1 MPTLVQ
7 GLSGFF
13 GRVEL
18 FALGLDGARRAALA
32 ALERG
37 RPLEAR
43 EHAQVILAEAPESLV
58 GLALWADAAEA
69 AWLDHE
75 VVSALSRLVELAP
88 YRADAWLRLG
98 LAGERI
104 GWEGAREALV
114 RAASSNDTAVARE
127 AAFRL
132 ADLDLAEGD
141 LARAQRW
148 VELAPSEGALGSEPR
163 PDKERAL
170 RLAELALARDD
181 VAGAAVHVASLVP
194 EDATSTREVVVRAR
208 VALAKGEHDE
218 ALSQAVRA
226 FVLEA
231 PGGQALLATLVG
243 ERRSS
248 ELSAEVRP
256 LVEAAGLLA
265 TPVWEA
271 AFALADGKTDEAR
284 RALGDAVREGDTA
297 AARGLVRLAL
307 AEHDARALS
316 LVAERAPAMLGAA
329 GAALLS
335 AERAL
340 SAGEPR
346 AALDALDAPSDPMA
360 GALAEG
366 WVGALRARAARALAE
381 ADAGPSALF
390 DELFSLARASGRH
403 ELLPRVEALAVE
415 AERPLRLAVV
425 GEFNAGKS
433 TFLNALLG
441 EDVAP
446 TGILPTTAALH
457 WVAWAPDRVARIV
470 LHGEPDR
477 VVAHERLKATLRELE
492 ARGSQVERVLLYA
505 PLERL
510 RQVEVLDTPG
520 FNAPDREHAARARQA
535 FEEAHVA
542 LWLLD
547 ATGPLR
553 ESERRV
559 LAEIAGLGVPLLVL
573 LNKRDRVPAGA
584 LADIVRHVQEG
595 LAGAGLT
602 PLFAPLAL
610 SARDALRAG
619 ALEDEALRASALAES
634 GWPEV
639 EAALTRHVV
648 DRSEALRRAALARKA
663 SRVAAL
669 IAEQAEAEEREQ
681 ARADDERAREARAL
695 GEAIARVKSER
706 DALAVQIERALEPKR
721 HALAKD
727 LAPVLHLDE
736 GRATDGSVR
745 AFVAQRFVAHLA
757 SEIALE
763 GARALGVP
771 LLPELARAVELVLAG
786 AASTLPTA
794 RAALDARLAPTIAA
808 ALDALLAAAHA
819 RASAE
824 PGATRKGLSG
834 KRARGLAD
842 GLWAAAHAPTPQA
855 ALPIAPAPAR

>member
-43 EHAQVILAEAPESLV
+43 EQAKLILAEAPESLV

-104 GWEGAREALV
+104 AWEGAREALL
-114 RAASSNDTAVARE
+114 RAASSADASAARE

-141 LARAQRW
+141 LSRAQRW
-148 VELAPSEGALGSEPR
+148 VELAPSQGALGSEPR

-170 RLAELALARDD
+170 RLAELALLRDD
-181 VAGAAVHVASLVP
+181 LGAAAAHVASLVP
-194 EDATSTREVVVRAR
+194 EDVTSTREVLVRAR
-208 VALAKGEHDE
+208 VALARGEHE
-218 ALSQAVRA
+218 QALVQAMRA
-226 FVLEA
+226 FVLDA
-231 PGGQALLATLVG
+231 PGGRALLATLVG

-248 ELSAEVRP
+248 ELSDEVRP
-256 LVEAAGLLA
+256 LVEAAGLAA
-265 TPVWEA
+265 TPLWEA
-271 AFALADGKTDEAR
+271 AFALAEGKTDEAR
-284 RALGDAVREGDTA
+284 LALGDAVREGDA
-297 AARGLVRLAL
+297 VAARSLARLAL
-307 AEHDARALS
+307 ATHDARALS
-316 LVAERAPAMLGAA
+316 LVAERAPAALTPT
-329 GAALLS
+329 GAALLA

-340 SAGEPR
+340 SAGDPR
-346 AALDALDAPSDPMA
+346 AALDALDAPLEPL
-360 GALAEG
+360 GAD
-366 WVGALRARAARALAE
+366 WVGSVRRRSARALAK

-390 DELFSLARASGRH
+390 DELFSLARASERH
-403 ELLPRVEALAVE
+403 ELAPRIEALAVE

-446 TGILPTTAALH
+446 TGILPTTATLH
-457 WVAWAPDRVARIV
+457 WVAWAPDRVARVV

-477 VVAHERLKATLRELE
+477 VVPHERLKPTLRELE
-492 ARGSQVERVLLYA
+492 ARGARVERVLLYA

-559 LAEIAGLGVPLLVL
+559 LAEIAGLGVPMLVL
-573 LNKRDRVPAGA
+573 LNKRDRVPEGS
-584 LADIVRHVQEG
+584 LAAIVRHVEEG
-595 LAGAGLT
+595 LAAAGLA
-602 PLFAPLAL
+602 PLCAPLAL

-619 ALEDEALRASALAES
+619 ALPSEPERASALAAS
-634 GWPEV
+634 GWLLV
-639 EAALTRHVV
+639 EEALTRHVV
-648 DRSEALRRAALARKA
+648 DRSEALRRAAIARKA
-663 SRVAAL
+663 SLVAAS
-669 IAEQAEAEEREQ
+669 IAERAEAREREQ
-681 ARADDERAREARAL
+681 ARLDDERAREARAL
-695 GEAIARVKSER
+695 GDAISRVKSER
-706 DALAVQIERALEPKR
+706 DALAVTIERALEPRR

-727 LAPVLHLDE
+727 LAPVLHMDE
-736 GRATDGSVR
+736 ARARDPSVR

-757 SEIALE
+757 PEVALE

-771 LLPELARAVELVLAG
+771 VLPELARAVELVLAG
-786 AASTLPTA
+786 AASTLSSA
-794 RAALDARLAPTIAA
+794 HAALEARLAPTIAA

-819 RASAE
+819 RASSE
-824 PGATRKGLSG
+824 PSAPRGGFVAR
-834 KRARGLAD
+834 RARGLAEGLAVPGEPEPPTSRTLERGGADD
-842 GLWAAAHAPTPQA
+842 G
-855 ALPIAPAPAR
+855 